1 MKVTICLCVI
11 LAMSAPAMSAS
22 GTRQMAVVN
31 NNPGPRLIYDASRE
45 VTVYGTVRSVSAGG
59 HPGLPSGAYLTISTA
74 RGVVDAHL
82 GRFALLGSQAVS
94 VRPGEQV
101 EVVGVMTAVNSSSI
115 LLVRSIHTD
124 TTTFVVRNEHG
135 ALLFPRPADR
145 GQVRFK
151 LVTHGDENQ

>member
-1 MKVTICLCVI
+1 MKVLICLCVI

-22 GTRQMAVVN
+22 GTRQMAVVK
-31 NNPGPRLIYDASRE
+31 NNPAPRPIYDASRE
-45 VTVYGTVRSVSAGG
+45 VTVSGTVRSVLAGG
-59 HPGLPSGAYLTISTA
+59 HPGLPSGAYLTISTSQ
-74 RGVVDAHL
+74 GVVDAHL

-94 VRPGEQV
+94 VRPGQQV
-101 EVVGVMTAVNSSSI
+101 EVVGVMTTFKNSSI
-115 LLVRSIHTD
+115 LLVRTIHTD
-124 TTTFVVRNEHG
+124 TTNFVVRNEHG

>member
-11 LAMSAPAMSAS
+11 LAVSAPAMSVS
-22 GTRQMAVVN
+22 GRQPTSAGNKPVH
-31 NNPGPRLIYDASRE
+31 RTIYDASRE
-45 VTVYGTVRSVSAGG
+45 LTISGTVRSLVAGG
-59 HPGLPSGAYLTISTA
+59 HPGLPSGAYLTISTP
-74 RGVVDAHL
+74 RGLVEAHL
-82 GRFALLGSQAVS
+82 GRFALLGSQPVS
-94 VRPGEQV
+94 VRPGQQV
-101 EVVGVMTAVNSSSI
+101 EVVGVMTAAKNSSI
-115 LLVRSIHTD
+115 LLVRTIHSD